1 MGPTSPR
8 ERSGRS
14 LLDSHGGFNLTLSLP
29 NATVLPNTTI
39 VETRLPNARMLNIW
53 LNIKN
58 NSSRKRIK
66 NRGMSCKD
74 YDVASDV
81 GVNFKNVGV
90 LSIESFLFHLF
101 HYTFLQT
108 KHQRKGY

>member
-1 MGPTSPR
+1 MAYAAASPVA
-8 ERSGRS
+8 
-14 LLDSHGGFNLTLSLP
+14 P
-29 NATVLPNTTI
+29 AYAAAVCC
-39 VETRLPNARMLNIW
+39 
-53 LNIKN
+53 IKSN
-58 NSSRKRIK
+58 QANCFKV
-66 NRGMSCKD
+66 MC

-90 LSIESFLFHLF
+90 LSFESSLFHLF

>member
-1 MGPTSPR
+1 MECT
-8 ERSGRS
+8 
-14 LLDSHGGFNLTLSLP
+14 HVC
-29 NATVLPNTTI
+29 A
-39 VETRLPNARMLNIW
+39 AQ
-53 LNIKN
+53 KA
-58 NSSRKRIK
+58 
-66 NRGMSCKD
+66 

-90 LSIESFLFHLF
+90 LSIETSLFHLF